1 MPNNSLVL
9 RPKTAASLLEI
20 SIATFWRLV
29 KDGKLQTIKLS
40 PRCTGIR
47 RSDIDRYLENLK

>member
-47 RSDIDRYLENLK
+47 RSDIDSYLESLK